1 MNNLLLLFVFI
12 SLINCTPTSNY
23 NQNSAK
29 TKVKYAGFQLAN
41 QVIAPQRI
49 KSISLQ
55 NSRESGVPFLVLK
68 SQQQLVLH
76 FDELIDFPTTFGVR
90 FSRYTKNWEPDGL
103 VPTQISNGR
112 LDDLLTGAIR
122 SESDYPTYY
131 QFEYSFPND
140 QIQFT
145 VSGNWMIEVFNHNSG
160 EVVFSLPFFITEQ
173 KGSIEHSFET
183 LNELG
188 YESRFQHQFF
198 VNYSFP
204 SDLQMPEF
212 NLSTY
217 AIQDG
222 QFNKEKELDITDIS
236 NANNGIIRF
245 HHSRKDLFL
254 ANYDHQR
261 LDIRKFKEN
270 KMIRFLEERSSQP
283 PLLQLFDDDGSFDN
297 TSVFPMRN
305 SPSHDRFSRYG
316 IIQFSFIPNWDALPN
331 QQIFITGTFNQWI
344 FKPEFELRW
353 SDSLE
358 RFTTN
363 ALLKQGE
370 YAYSYQVL
378 QDGKLLP
385 QKAQNPM
392 GQQTERIYSL
402 MVYYKEPSQLS
413 DRLLFLKEVITK

>member
-1 MNNLLLLFVFI
+1 MNKLFFLFVFI
-12 SLINCTPTSNY
+12 GFISCTPSSNSSH
-23 NQNSAK
+23 NQTRAQ
-29 TKVKYAGFQLAN
+29 TKYAGFQLPN

-55 NSRESGVPFLVLK
+55 SSHESGVPFLVLQ

-76 FDELIDFPTTFGVR
+76 FDELIDYPSTFGVR
-90 FSRYTKNWEPDGL
+90 FSHFTKIWESDGL

-112 LDDLLTGAIR
+112 LEDLLMGAVR
-122 SESDYPTYY
+122 SDNDYPTFY

-145 VSGNWMIEVFNHNSG
+145 VSGNWMIEVFDYNSG
-160 EVVFSLPFFITEQ
+160 EIIFSLPFFITEQ
-173 KGSIEHSFET
+173 KGNVDYSFET

-204 SDLQMPEF
+204 NDLQMPEF
-212 NLSTY
+212 NLSTF

-222 QFNKEKELDITDIS
+222 QFNSEKELDITDIS

-245 HHSRKDLFL
+245 HHNRRDLFL

-270 KMIRFLEERSSQP
+270 KTVRFLEERNGKA
-283 PLLQLFDDDGSFDN
+283 PLLQLFDDDSSFDN
-297 TSVFPMRN
+297 TSVSPMRN
-305 SPSHDRFSRYG
+305 APSNNRNARYG
-316 IIQFSFIPNWDALPN
+316 NVQFSFIPNWDALPN
-331 QQIFITGTFNQWI
+331 QQIFVTGTFNQWTLR
-344 FKPEFELRW
+344 PEFELHW

-358 RFTTN
+358 RFTAN
-363 ALLKQGE
+363 PLLKQGD

-378 QDGKLLP
+378 QDGKVLA

-392 GQQTERIYSL
+392 GQTERIYTIL
-402 MVYYKEPSQLS
+402 VYYKDPAQFS